1 MVVSWEVRELYG
13 IEKKQDFGIWDLTV
27 VMFERSC

>member
-13 IEKKQDFGIWDLTV
+13 IEKKQHVGIWDLTV
-27 VMFERSC
+27 VMVVLMG